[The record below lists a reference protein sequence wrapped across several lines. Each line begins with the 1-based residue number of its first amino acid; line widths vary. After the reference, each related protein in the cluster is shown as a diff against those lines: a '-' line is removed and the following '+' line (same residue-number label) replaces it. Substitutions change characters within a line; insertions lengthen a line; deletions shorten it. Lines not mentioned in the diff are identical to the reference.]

1 MLDPIYLAIVAA
13 IEAANLFYDTLA
25 QSALTQER
33 IIKMGHDPDKYVT
46 LKSILE
52 DENVGMS
59 SPVTDS
65 KPLAGGVEE
74 RYVKYRTINPQAF
87 ANLRQRIEHDSNAWS
102 TFMGI
107 KGQLNSLDDLAK
119 LKVPKS
125 QSDELKMFMA
135 THKPGGAKQKNP
147 LAKYQDGMV

>member
-1 MLDPIYLAIVAA
+1 MEDLVDFVSGLDRRYSDPSTKTPIFKQSPVENARSYLSSNRGA

-46 LKSILE
+46 LKSILQ

-65 KPLAGGVEE
+65 KPLAGG
-74 RYVKYRTINPQAF
+74 
-87 ANLRQRIEHDSNAWS
+87 
-102 TFMGI
+102 
-107 KGQLNSLDDLAK
+107 
-119 LKVPKS
+119 
-125 QSDELKMFMA
+125 
-135 THKPGGAKQKNP
+135 
-147 LAKYQDGMV
+147 